1 MENSLIRG
9 LSPGGSVESSSTS
22 ERVICGGLVEQ
33 SVMEGRT
40 MEDAIFA
47 SNTISRKRWC
57 ARRKEER
64 EILSKLK
71 MSKVNVA

>member
-47 SNTISRKRWC
+47 W
-57 ARRKEER
+57 RRIQYPGRDGAQEER
-64 EILSKLK
+64 GRRGRSYQ
-71 MSKVNVA
+71 S